1 MIGKV
6 CLVLEV
12 YKKFSLFS
20 KERNENVEESSEGC
34 VMDDISISKK
44 DFTEFHIKE
53 DEMGLRI
60 NTNVASLN
68 AQRNLSNTRLNLN
81 RSLEKLSSGQRINR
95 AGDDAAGLAI
105 SENLKAQIRGLGQ
118 AERNAED
125 GISLVQI
132 AEGAL
137 GEVSNIL
144 IRLRELSVQ
153 AASDTIGATERK
165 FLNVEFEQLT
175 SEVDRIA
182 NSTEFNRVP
191 LLNGTGAVFD
201 IQIGT
206 RNDPISDRLTFDA
219 SSADVNV
226 AALGLNLASVADKI
240 SAQNSLSSIDQ
251 AIVSVSGIR
260 ADFGA
265 LQNRLQST
273 INNIAVS
280 IENLSAAN
288 SRVRDTDIAA
298 ETAELTKQNILM
310 TAGTSVL
317 AQANSSTKNAL
328 SLIQAA
334 AQ

>member
-1 MIGKV
+1 
-6 CLVLEV
+6 
-12 YKKFSLFS
+12 
-20 KERNENVEESSEGC
+20 
-34 VMDDISISKK
+34 
-44 DFTEFHIKE
+44 
-53 DEMGLRI
+53 MGLRI

-68 AQRNLSNTRLNLN
+68 AQRNLGTTRINMN
-81 RSLEKLSSGQRINR
+81 KSLEKLSSGQRINR

-105 SENLKAQIRGLGQ
+105 SENLKAQIKGLGQ
-118 AERNAED
+118 AGRNAED
-125 GISLVQI
+125 GVSLVQI

-153 AASDTIGATERK
+153 AASDTIGSTERK

-175 SEVDRIA
+175 SEIDRIA

-226 AALGLNLASVADKI
+226 AALGLNLASVSDKI

-251 AIVSVSGIR
+251 AIISVSGIR

-273 INNIAVS
+273 VNNIQTS
-280 IENLSAAN
+280 IENLSSAN

-310 TAGTSVL
+310 QAGTSVL
-317 AQANSSTKNAL
+317 SQANASTNQAL
-328 SLIQAA
+328 SLIQSA
-334 AQ
+334 AQR

>member
-1 MIGKV
+1 
-6 CLVLEV
+6 
-12 YKKFSLFS
+12 
-20 KERNENVEESSEGC
+20 
-34 VMDDISISKK
+34 
-44 DFTEFHIKE
+44 
-53 DEMGLRI
+53 MGLRI

-68 AQRNLSNTRLNLN
+68 AQRNLGSTRVNQQKT
-81 RSLEKLSSGQRINR
+81 LEQLSSGQRINR

-118 AERNAED
+118 AERNAQD

-132 AEGAL
+132 AEGGL
-137 GEVSNIL
+137 SEVSNIL
-144 IRLRELSVQ
+144 IRLRELAVQ
-153 AASDTIGATERK
+153 AASDTIGPTERK

-175 SEVDRIA
+175 AEVDRIA

-206 RNDPISDRLTFDA
+206 RNDPLSDRLTFDA
-219 SSADVNV
+219 SSADINV

-240 SAQNSLSSIDQ
+240 SAQNSLASIDQ

-273 INNIAVS
+273 INNLQISV
-280 IENLSAAN
+280 ENLSSAN
-288 SRVRDTDIAA
+288 SRVRDADIAKS
-298 ETAELTKQNILM
+298 TAELTKNNILM
-310 TAGTSVL
+310 QAGTSVL
-317 AQANSSTKNAL
+317 AQANQSTTSAL

-334 AQ
+334 AS

>member
-1 MIGKV
+1 
-6 CLVLEV
+6 
-12 YKKFSLFS
+12 
-20 KERNENVEESSEGC
+20 
-34 VMDDISISKK
+34 
-44 DFTEFHIKE
+44 
-53 DEMGLRI
+53 MGLRI

-68 AQRNLSNTRLNLN
+68 AQRNLRGTRLAMNQ
-81 RSLEKLSSGQRINR
+81 SLEKLSSGQRINR

-105 SENLKAQIRGLGQ
+105 SENLKAQIRGLKQ

-125 GISLVQI
+125 GVSLVQI

-137 GEVSNIL
+137 SEVSNIL
-144 IRLRELSVQ
+144 IRLRELAVQ
-153 AASDTIGATERK
+153 AASDTIGPTERK

-251 AIVSVSGIR
+251 SIISVSGIR

-280 IENLSAAN
+280 VENLSSAN
-288 SRVRDTDIAA
+288 SRVRDTDVAA
-298 ETAELTKQNILM
+298 ETAELTRNNILM
-310 TAGTSVL
+310 SAGTSVL
-317 AQANSSTKNAL
+317 AQANASTKNAL
-328 SLIQAA
+328 NLIQSAS
-334 AQ
+334 QM

>member
-1 MIGKV
+1 
-6 CLVLEV
+6 
-12 YKKFSLFS
+12 
-20 KERNENVEESSEGC
+20 
-34 VMDDISISKK
+34 
-44 DFTEFHIKE
+44 
-53 DEMGLRI
+53 MGLRI

-68 AQRNLSNTRLNLN
+68 AQRNLRGTRLSMNK
-81 RSLEKLSSGQRINR
+81 SLERLSSGQRINR

-105 SENLKAQIRGLGQ
+105 SENLKAQVRGLKQ

-153 AASDTIGATERK
+153 AASDTIGSTERK

-175 SEVDRIA
+175 SEIDRIA

-240 SAQNSLSSIDQ
+240 SSQNSLSSIDQ
-251 AIVSVSGIR
+251 AIISVSGIR

-280 IENLSAAN
+280 VENLSAAN
-288 SRVRDTDIAA
+288 SRVRDTDVAS
-298 ETAELTKQNILM
+298 ETAELTRNNILM
-310 TAGTSVL
+310 NAGVSVL
-317 AQANSSTKNAL
+317 SQANASTQSAL
-328 SLIQAA
+328 GLIQSAA
-334 AQ
+334 G

>member
-1 MIGKV
+1 MMFYQTRDHGG
-6 CLVLEV
+6 
-12 YKKFSLFS
+12 Y
-20 KERNENVEESSEGC
+20 
-34 VMDDISISKK
+34 
-44 DFTEFHIKE
+44 
-53 DEMGLRI
+53 MGLRI

-68 AQRNLSNTRLNLN
+68 AQRNLGATRISMNK
-81 RSLEKLSSGQRINR
+81 SLEKLSSGQRINR

-105 SENLKAQIRGLGQ
+105 SESLKAQIKGLGQ

-144 IRLRELSVQ
+144 IRLRELGVQ

-226 AALGLNLASVADKI
+226 AALGLNLASVSDKI
-240 SAQNSLSSIDQ
+240 SAQNSLTSIDQ
-251 AIVSVSGIR
+251 AIISVSGIR

-273 INNIAVS
+273 VNNIQTS
-280 IENLSAAN
+280 IENLSSAN
-288 SRVRDTDIAA
+288 SRVRDTDVAA

-310 TAGTSVL
+310 QAGTSVL
-317 AQANSSTKNAL
+317 SQANSSTNSAL
-328 SLIQAA
+328 ALIQAA
-334 AQ
+334 SQR

>member
-1 MIGKV
+1 M
-6 CLVLEV
+6 
-12 YKKFSLFS
+12 
-20 KERNENVEESSEGC
+20 
-34 VMDDISISKK
+34 
-44 DFTEFHIKE
+44 
-53 DEMGLRI
+53 
-60 NTNVASLN
+60 
-68 AQRNLSNTRLNLN
+68 
-81 RSLEKLSSGQRINR
+81 EKTFEQLSSGERINR

-118 AERNAED
+118 AERNAAD

-137 GEVSNIL
+137 AEVSNIL

-153 AASDTIGATERK
+153 AASDTIGSTERK

-175 SEVDRIA
+175 SEIDRIA

-219 SSADVNV
+219 SSADVNI

-240 SAQNSLSSIDQ
+240 SAQNSLTSIDQ

-273 INNIAVS
+273 INNVEVS

-288 SRVRDTDIAA
+288 SRVRDADIASA
-298 ETAELTKQNILM
+298 TADLTKSSILVN
-310 TAGTSVL
+310 AGTSVL
-317 AQANSSTKNAL
+317 AQANQYSRNAL
-328 SLIQAA
+328 SLINAA
-334 AQ
+334 AQG

>member
-1 MIGKV
+1 
-6 CLVLEV
+6 
-12 YKKFSLFS
+12 
-20 KERNENVEESSEGC
+20 
-34 VMDDISISKK
+34 
-44 DFTEFHIKE
+44 
-53 DEMGLRI
+53 MGLRI

-68 AQRNLSNTRLNLN
+68 AQRNLGSTRINMN
-81 RSLEKLSSGQRINR
+81 KSLEKLSSGQRINR

-105 SENLKAQIRGLGQ
+105 SENLKAQIKGLGQ

-125 GISLVQI
+125 GVSLVQI

-153 AASDTIGATERK
+153 AASDTIGGTERK

-219 SSADVNV
+219 SSADINV
-226 AALGLNLASVADKI
+226 AALGLNLASVSDKI
-240 SAQNSLSSIDQ
+240 SAQNSLTSIDQ
-251 AIVSVSGIR
+251 AIISVSGIR

-273 INNIAVS
+273 VNNIQVS
-280 IENLSAAN
+280 IENLSSAN
-288 SRVRDTDIAA
+288 SRVRDTDVAA

-310 TAGTSVL
+310 QAGTSVL
-317 AQANSSTKNAL
+317 SQANSSTNSAL

-334 AQ
+334 SQR

>member
-1 MIGKV
+1 
-6 CLVLEV
+6 
-12 YKKFSLFS
+12 
-20 KERNENVEESSEGC
+20 
-34 VMDDISISKK
+34 
-44 DFTEFHIKE
+44 
-53 DEMGLRI
+53 MGLRI

-68 AQRNLSNTRLNLN
+68 AQRNLGSTRISMNK
-81 RSLEKLSSGQRINR
+81 SLEKLSSGQRINR

-105 SENLKAQIRGLGQ
+105 SENLKAQIKGLGQ

-153 AASDTIGATERK
+153 AASYTIGGTERK

-226 AALGLNLASVADKI
+226 AALGLNLASVSDKI
-240 SAQNSLSSIDQ
+240 SAQNSLTSIDQ
-251 AIVSVSGIR
+251 AIISVSGIR

-273 INNIAVS
+273 VNNIQTS
-280 IENLSAAN
+280 IENLAAAN
-288 SRVRDTDIAA
+288 SRVRDTDVAA

-317 AQANSSTKNAL
+317 AQANSSTNNAL
-328 SLIQAA
+328 QLIQAA
-334 AQ
+334 SQR

>member
-1 MIGKV
+1 
-6 CLVLEV
+6 
-12 YKKFSLFS
+12 
-20 KERNENVEESSEGC
+20 
-34 VMDDISISKK
+34 
-44 DFTEFHIKE
+44 
-53 DEMGLRI
+53 MGLRI

-68 AQRNLSNTRLNLN
+68 AQRNLRGTRLGMQQ
-81 RSLEKLSSGQRINR
+81 SLERLSSGQRINR

-144 IRLRELSVQ
+144 IRLRELAVQ

-273 INNIAVS
+273 INNIATS

-288 SRVRDTDIAA
+288 SRVRDTDIAS
-298 ETAELTKQNILM
+298 ETANLTKQNILM

-317 AQANSSTKNAL
+317 AQANSSTQSAL

-334 AQ
+334 SQG

>member
-1 MIGKV
+1 
-6 CLVLEV
+6 
-12 YKKFSLFS
+12 
-20 KERNENVEESSEGC
+20 
-34 VMDDISISKK
+34 
-44 DFTEFHIKE
+44 
-53 DEMGLRI
+53 MGLRI

-68 AQRNLSNTRLNLN
+68 AQRNLRGTRLAMNK
-81 RSLEKLSSGQRINR
+81 SLERLSSGQRINR

-105 SENLKAQIRGLGQ
+105 SENLKAQVRGLKQ

-125 GISLVQI
+125 GVSLVQI

-137 GEVSNIL
+137 SEVSNIL
-144 IRLRELSVQ
+144 IRLRELAVQ
-153 AASDTIGATERK
+153 AASDTIGPTERK

-240 SAQNSLSSIDQ
+240 SSQNSLSAIDQ
-251 AIVSVSGIR
+251 AIISVSGIR

-280 IENLSAAN
+280 VENLSSAN
-288 SRVRDTDIAA
+288 SRVRDTDVAA
-298 ETAELTKQNILM
+298 ETAELTRNNILM
-310 TAGTSVL
+310 SAGTSVL
-317 AQANSSTKNAL
+317 AQANASTKNAL
-328 SLIQAA
+328 NLIQSAS
-334 AQ
+334 QM

>member
-1 MIGKV
+1 
-6 CLVLEV
+6 
-12 YKKFSLFS
+12 
-20 KERNENVEESSEGC
+20 
-34 VMDDISISKK
+34 
-44 DFTEFHIKE
+44 
-53 DEMGLRI
+53 MGLRI
-60 NTNVASLN
+60 NTNVSSLN
-68 AQRNLSNTRLNLN
+68 AQRNLHGTRMGMNK
-81 RSLEKLSSGQRINR
+81 SLERLSSGQRINR

-144 IRLRELSVQ
+144 IRLRELAVQ
-153 AASDTIGATERK
+153 AASDTIGPTERK

-240 SAQNSLSSIDQ
+240 SSQNSLSSIDQ

-273 INNIAVS
+273 VNNIQVS

-310 TAGTSVL
+310 QAGVSVL
-317 AQANSSTKNAL
+317 AQANSSTRGAL
-328 SLIQAA
+328 GLIQAA
-334 AQ
+334 AQN

>member
-1 MIGKV
+1 
-6 CLVLEV
+6 
-12 YKKFSLFS
+12 
-20 KERNENVEESSEGC
+20 
-34 VMDDISISKK
+34 
-44 DFTEFHIKE
+44 
-53 DEMGLRI
+53 MGLRI

-68 AQRNLSNTRLNLN
+68 AQRNLGSTRINLN

-105 SENLKAQIRGLGQ
+105 SENLKAQIKGLGQ

-125 GISLVQI
+125 GVSLVQI

-153 AASDTIGATERK
+153 AASDTIGTTERK

-191 LLNGTGAVFD
+191 LLNGTGSVFD

-226 AALGLNLASVADKI
+226 AALGLNLASVSDKI
-240 SAQNSLSSIDQ
+240 SAQNSLTSIDQ
-251 AIVSVSGIR
+251 AIISVSGIR

-273 INNIAVS
+273 VNNIQVS
-280 IENLSAAN
+280 IENLSSAN
-288 SRVRDTDIAA
+288 SRVRDTDVAA

-310 TAGTSVL
+310 QAGTSVL
-317 AQANSSTKNAL
+317 SQANSSTNSAL

-334 AQ
+334 SQH

>member
-1 MIGKV
+1 MMFYQTRDHGG
-6 CLVLEV
+6 
-12 YKKFSLFS
+12 Y
-20 KERNENVEESSEGC
+20 
-34 VMDDISISKK
+34 
-44 DFTEFHIKE
+44 
-53 DEMGLRI
+53 MGLRI

-68 AQRNLSNTRLNLN
+68 AQRNLGSTRISMNK
-81 RSLEKLSSGQRINR
+81 SLEKLSSGQRINR

-105 SENLKAQIRGLGQ
+105 SENLKAQIKGLGQ

-144 IRLRELSVQ
+144 IRLRELGVQ
-153 AASDTIGATERK
+153 AASDTIGGTERK

-226 AALGLNLASVADKI
+226 AALGLNLASVSDKI
-240 SAQNSLSSIDQ
+240 SAQNSLTSIDQ
-251 AIVSVSGIR
+251 AIISVSGIR

-273 INNIAVS
+273 VNNIQVS
-280 IENLSAAN
+280 IENLASAN
-288 SRVRDTDIAA
+288 SRVRDTDVAA

-310 TAGTSVL
+310 QAGTSVL
-317 AQANSSTKNAL
+317 SQANSSTNSAL

-334 AQ
+334 SHR

>member
-1 MIGKV
+1 
-6 CLVLEV
+6 
-12 YKKFSLFS
+12 
-20 KERNENVEESSEGC
+20 
-34 VMDDISISKK
+34 
-44 DFTEFHIKE
+44 
-53 DEMGLRI
+53 MGLRI

-68 AQRNLSNTRLNLN
+68 AQRNLGSTRINMN
-81 RSLEKLSSGQRINR
+81 KSLEKLSSGQRINR

-105 SENLKAQIRGLGQ
+105 SENLKAQIKGLGQ
-118 AERNAED
+118 AQRNAED
-125 GISLVQI
+125 GVSLVQI

-153 AASDTIGATERK
+153 AASDTIGGTERK

-226 AALGLNLASVADKI
+226 AALGLNLASVSDKI
-240 SAQNSLSSIDQ
+240 SAQNSLTSIDQ
-251 AIVSVSGIR
+251 AIISVSGIR

-273 INNIAVS
+273 VNNIQVS
-280 IENLSAAN
+280 VENLASAN
-288 SRVRDTDIAA
+288 SRVRDTDVAA

-310 TAGTSVL
+310 QAGTSVL
-317 AQANSSTKNAL
+317 AQANSSTNSAL

-334 AQ
+334 SQR